1 MDKKSIFCV
10 VLTAF
15 CFGTMETA
23 SKLGGLSFNPIQL
36 VFLRFAIGGILLL
49 PFAIADLRKRECK
62 LVWSDIVY
70 LFILGVVCIGS
81 MALMQIGLR
90 SINANVASI
99 IISMNPL
106 FTMIFARFIVGEAF
120 TGRKA
125 LVLLISFIGL
135 IIVINPKNLI
145 TGGINAQGLLIT
157 LLAAAAF
164 GLYTALGKK
173 RLAKIGGMAQNC
185 LTFLFG
191 DVALLIVMLCTGI
204 PVVEGIMLQSL
215 PVMLYLGV
223 VVTAAGYFFFVKAI
237 ALSGPSNASIA
248 FFIKP
253 VLAPIVAL
261 IVLKEP
267 ITINFVIGVVFILA
281 GSYLKMIPEKEQPKK
296 EATAHVHA

>member
-10 VLTAF
+10 VMTAF
-15 CFGTMETA
+15 CFGTMEAA
-23 SKLGGLSFNPIQL
+23 SKLGGLSFNAIQL

-49 PFAIADLRKRECK
+49 PFAIADLKKRECR
-62 LVWSDIVY
+62 LVGSDIVY
-70 LFILGVVCIGS
+70 LFILGIVCIGS

-120 TGRKA
+120 TRRKA

-135 IIVINPKNLI
+135 LIVINPKNLI
-145 TGGINAQGLLIT
+145 AGGINAQGLLIT

-191 DVALLIVMLCTGI
+191 DVALLIVMICTRI
-204 PVVEGIMLQSL
+204 PVVEGITLQSL
-215 PVMLYLGV
+215 PVMLYLGI

-267 ITINFVIGVVFILA
+267 ITINFVIGVVFILI
-281 GSYLKMIPEKEQPKK
+281 GSYLKMIPEKPTK

>member
-10 VLTAF
+10 VMTAF
-15 CFGTMETA
+15 CFGTMEAA
-23 SKLGGLSFNPIQL
+23 SKLGGLSFNAIQL

-49 PFAIADLRKRECK
+49 PFAIADLRKRECR
-62 LVWSDIVY
+62 LMASDIVY
-70 LFILGVVCIGS
+70 LFVLGIVCIGS

-120 TGRKA
+120 TRRKA

-145 TGGINAQGLLIT
+145 AGGINAQGLLIT

-164 GLYTALGKK
+164 GLYTALGKR

-204 PVVEGIMLQSL
+204 PVVEGITLQSL
-215 PVMLYLGV
+215 PVMLYLGI

-267 ITINFVIGVVFILA
+267 ITINFVIGVVFILI
-281 GSYLKMIPEKEQPKK
+281 GSYLKMIPEKPAK

>member
-10 VLTAF
+10 VMTAF
-15 CFGTMETA
+15 CFGTMEAA
-23 SKLGGLSFNPIQL
+23 SKLGGLSFNAIQL

-49 PFAIADLRKRECK
+49 PFAIADLKKRECR
-62 LVWSDIVY
+62 LVGSDIVY
-70 LFILGVVCIGS
+70 LFILGIVCIGS

-120 TGRKA
+120 TRRKA

-145 TGGINAQGLLIT
+145 AGGINAQGLLIT

-191 DVALLIVMLCTGI
+191 DVALLIVMICTGI
-204 PVVEGIMLQSL
+204 PVVEGITLQSL
-215 PVMLYLGV
+215 PVMLYLGI
-223 VVTAAGYFFFVKAI
+223 VVTAAGYFFFVKR
-237 ALSGPSNASIA
+237 
-248 FFIKP
+248 FIRSFECFNR
-253 VLAPIVAL
+253 L
-261 IVLKEP
+261 
-267 ITINFVIGVVFILA
+267 F
-281 GSYLKMIPEKEQPKK
+281 Y
-296 EATAHVHA
+296 

>member
-10 VLTAF
+10 VMTAF
-15 CFGTMETA
+15 CFGTMEAA
-23 SKLGGLSFNPIQL
+23 SKLGGLSFNAIQL

-49 PFAIADLRKRECK
+49 PFAIADLRKRECR
-62 LVWSDIVY
+62 LMASDIVY
-70 LFILGVVCIGS
+70 LFVLGIVCIGS

-120 TGRKA
+120 TRRKA

-145 TGGINAQGLLIT
+145 AGGINAQGLLIT

-164 GLYTALGKK
+164 GLYTALGKR

-204 PVVEGIMLQSL
+204 PVVEGITLQSL
-215 PVMLYLGV
+215 PVMLYLGI

-267 ITINFVIGVVFILA
+267 ITINFVIGVVFILI
-281 GSYLKMIPEKEQPKK
+281 GSYLKMIPEKPAK
-296 EATAHVHA
+296 ESTAHVHA

>member
-10 VLTAF
+10 VMTAF
-15 CFGTMETA
+15 CFGTMEAA
-23 SKLGGLSFNPIQL
+23 SKLGGLSFNAIQL

-49 PFAIADLRKRECK
+49 PFAIADLKKREYR
-62 LVWSDIVY
+62 LVGSDIVY
-70 LFILGVVCIGS
+70 LFILGIVCIGS

-120 TGRKA
+120 TRRKA

-145 TGGINAQGLLIT
+145 AGGINAQGLLIT

-191 DVALLIVMLCTGI
+191 DVALLIVMICTGI
-204 PVVEGIMLQSL
+204 PVVEGITLQSL
-215 PVMLYLGV
+215 PVMLYLGI

-267 ITINFVIGVVFILA
+267 ITINFVIGVVFILI
-281 GSYLKMIPEKEQPKK
+281 GSYLKMIPEKPTK

>member
-1 MDKKSIFCV
+1 MNKKSIFCV
-10 VLTAF
+10 VMTAF

-49 PFAIADLRKRECK
+49 PFAVADLKKRNCI
-62 LVWSDIVY
+62 LSVSDFFY
-70 LFILGVVCIGS
+70 LLILGIVCIGS

-90 SINANVASI
+90 SINANVASV

-106 FTMIFARFIVGEAF
+106 FTMIFAKFIVGETF

-135 IIVINPKNLI
+135 IIVINPTNLFSGNLN
-145 TGGINAQGLLIT
+145 TQGLLIT
-157 LLAAAAF
+157 LLSAAAF

-173 RLAKIGGMAQNC
+173 RLARIGGMAQNC
-185 LTFLFG
+185 LTFLLG
-191 DVALLIVMLCTGI
+191 DAALLVIMLCANMPVMDGI
-204 PVVEGIMLQSL
+204 TLQSL
-215 PVMLYLGV
+215 PVMLYLGI

-267 ITINFVIGVVFILA
+267 ITLNFAIGVVFILA
-281 GSYLKMIPEKEQPKK
+281 GSYLKMLPETEVNADVN
-296 EATAHVHA
+296 E

>member
-10 VLTAF
+10 VMTAF
-15 CFGTMETA
+15 CFGTMEAA
-23 SKLGGLSFNPIQL
+23 SKLGGLSFNAIQL

-49 PFAIADLRKRECK
+49 PFAIADLKKRECR
-62 LVWSDIVY
+62 LVGSDIVY
-70 LFILGVVCIGS
+70 LFILGIVCIGS

-120 TGRKA
+120 TRRKA

-145 TGGINAQGLLIT
+145 AGGINAQGLLIT

-191 DVALLIVMLCTGI
+191 DVALLIVMICTGI
-204 PVVEGIMLQSL
+204 PVVEGITLQSL
-215 PVMLYLGV
+215 PVMLYLGI

-267 ITINFVIGVVFILA
+267 ITINFVIGVVFILI
-281 GSYLKMIPEKEQPKK
+281 GSYLKMIPEKPTK

>member
-10 VLTAF
+10 VMTAF
-15 CFGTMETA
+15 CFGTMEAA
-23 SKLGGLSFNPIQL
+23 SKLGGLSFNAIQL

-49 PFAIADLRKRECK
+49 PFAIADLRKRECR
-62 LVWSDIVY
+62 LVGSDIVY
-70 LFILGVVCIGS
+70 LFILGIVCIGS

-120 TGRKA
+120 TRRKA

-145 TGGINAQGLLIT
+145 AGGINAQGLLIT

-164 GLYTALGKK
+164 GLYTALGKR

-204 PVVEGIMLQSL
+204 PVVEGITLQSL
-215 PVMLYLGV
+215 PVMLYLGI

-267 ITINFVIGVVFILA
+267 ITINFVIGVVFILI
-281 GSYLKMIPEKEQPKK
+281 GSYLKMIPEKPTK

>member
-10 VLTAF
+10 LMTAF
-15 CFGTMETA
+15 CFGTMEVA
-23 SKLGGLSFNPIQL
+23 SKLGGLSFNSIQI

-49 PFAIADLRKRECK
+49 PFAIADLRRRKCR
-62 LVWSDIVY
+62 LTGADIAY

-81 MALMQIGLR
+81 MALMQIGLG

-106 FTMIFARFIVGEAF
+106 FTMIFARFVVGEIF
-120 TGRKA
+120 TRRKA
-125 LVLLISFIGL
+125 LVLLLSFIGL
-135 IIVINPKNLI
+135 IIVINPKNLVSGNLNV
-145 TGGINAQGLLIT
+145 TGLLIT
-157 LLAAAAF
+157 LLSAVAF

-173 RLAKIGGMAQNC
+173 RLEKIGGMAQNC

-191 DVALLIVMLCTGI
+191 DVVLLIAMLYTGI
-204 PVVEGIMLQSL
+204 PIVEGITLQSL
-215 PVMLYLGV
+215 PVMLYLGI

-261 IVLKEP
+261 IVLKEA
-267 ITINFVIGVVFILA
+267 ITINFIIGVVFILV
-281 GSYLKMIPEKEQPKK
+281 GSYIKMIPEKEQSAK
-296 EATAHVHA
+296 EAVTHVHA

>member
-1 MDKKSIFCV
+1 MGKKSIFCV
-10 VLTAF
+10 IMTAF
-15 CFGTMETA
+15 CFGTMEAA

-49 PFAIADLRKRECK
+49 PFAIEDLKKRKCR
-62 LVWSDIVY
+62 LVRSDIVY
-70 LFILGVVCIGS
+70 LFILGIVCIGS

-90 SINANVASI
+90 SINANIASI

-106 FTMIFARFIVGEAF
+106 FTMIFAKFIVGEAF

-135 IIVINPKNLI
+135 IIVIDPRNLI
-145 TGGINAQGLLIT
+145 AGGINAQGLLVT

-191 DVALLIVMLCTGI
+191 DAALLIVMLSAGI
-204 PVVEGIMLQSL
+204 PVVEGITLQTL
-215 PVMLYLGV
+215 PVMLYLGI

-253 VLAPIVAL
+253 VLAPLVAFF
-261 IVLKEP
+261 ILKEP
-267 ITINFVIGVVFILA
+267 ITINFIIGVVFILT
-281 GSYLKMIPEKEQPKK
+281 GSYLKMIPEKSEK

>member
-10 VLTAF
+10 VMTAF
-15 CFGTMETA
+15 CFGTMEAA
-23 SKLGGLSFNPIQL
+23 SKLGGLSFNAIQL

-49 PFAIADLRKRECK
+49 PFAIADLKKRECR
-62 LVWSDIVY
+62 LVGSDIVY
-70 LFILGVVCIGS
+70 LFILGIVCIGS

-120 TGRKA
+120 TRRKA

-135 IIVINPKNLI
+135 LIVINPKNLI
-145 TGGINAQGLLIT
+145 AGGINAQGLLIT

-191 DVALLIVMLCTGI
+191 DVALLIVMICARI
-204 PVVEGIMLQSL
+204 PVVEGITLQSL
-215 PVMLYLGV
+215 PIMLYLGI

-267 ITINFVIGVVFILA
+267 ITINFVIGVVFILI
-281 GSYLKMIPEKEQPKK
+281 GSYLKMIPEKPTK